1 MKKEIKDELKEI
13 SSFLLEIQKPP
24 VPKVPEQYFE
34 GFEARMMRRIE
45 SEKSPSEQRSKET
58 WFSTIFTYFT
68 KPAIA
73 LSFGVLALL
82 LIMTKYIS
90 TDTGTSDVY
99 ADKLAQLDKQELLS
113 YIDSHID
120 QYDTE
125 LLLDDNTD
133 LIEIFDTPYPD
144 DIPDT
149 L

>member
-13 SSFLLEIQKPP
+13 SSFLSEIQKPP

-34 GFEARMMRRIE
+34 GFE
-45 SEKSPSEQRSKET
+45 KSPSEQRSKES

-90 TDTGTSDVY
+90 TDTATRDIY
-99 ADKLAQLDKQELLS
+99 ADELAQVDKQELLS

-125 LLLDDNTD
+125 ILLDDNTD
-133 LIEIFDTPYPD
+133 LIENFDTPYPD